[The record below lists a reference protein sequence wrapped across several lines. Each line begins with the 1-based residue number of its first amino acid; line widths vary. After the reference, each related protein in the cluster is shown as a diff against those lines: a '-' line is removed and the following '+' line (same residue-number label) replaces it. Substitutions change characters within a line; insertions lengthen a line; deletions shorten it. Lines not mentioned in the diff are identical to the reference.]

1 MAKIRTIMKRPV
13 QVHWHVTNIV
23 GSLGNLQRTVGGY
36 IETVT
41 FSGRMRAEDD
51 FVIICDEEGLLN
63 NKKYNCT
70 VRVVDQRW
78 PDFGEI
84 PFCGDIA
91 VLGVAGDEFADCP
104 LTLAEWKKMVVKH
117 ASV

>member
-1 MAKIRTIMKRPV
+1 MAKIRAIIKRPDEEYG
-13 QVHWHVTNIV
+13 HVTNISC
-23 GSLGNLQRTVGGY
+23 SLENMQRTVGGY

>member
-1 MAKIRTIMKRPV
+1 MSKLRAIVKRPDEEYG
-13 QVHWHVTNIV
+13 HVTNIIC
-23 GSLGNLQRTVGGY
+23 SLENLQRTVGGY